1 MKLLVIDGNSIMNR
15 AFYGIRTLTNSQ
27 GVNTNAL
34 YGFLTTLHRHL
45 KEEEECRVAAAFD
58 LKAPTYR
65 HEMFK
70 DYKAGRK
77 PMPEEL
83 REQFPIIKQML
94 DALGVV
100 RIERE
105 GLEADDIIGILSRE
119 CSDDGEKCV
128 IITGDR
134 DEFQLTDENVTVKL
148 ATTKQGGT
156 QDEIY
161 TPAEIKAKYGLDV
174 SQLIDLKALMGDSSD
189 NIPGVAGVGEK
200 TAVTLL
206 KKYGTL
212 EGVYENIEE
221 IKGALKTKLENG
233 KDSAFMSRELGRI
246 IRKSDLLDITEKDI
260 LPPKMNESEFL
271 SLLRKYDL
279 KRIIKL
285 YGLDESAAPSVSDA
299 KKETK
304 ASEVEVS
311 AVSDTT
317 CLADERLF
325 VVCNGDMI
333 AVRTKDGV
341 SLLELNENTLKAM
354 DGKKIVTHDAKP
366 LLKKMLTA
374 GVSATLEF
382 DTMLAGYILDPSSS
396 EYPLSQII
404 EESSSVSAL
413 TPAEQCYYLPEAEGY
428 LETRLEQN
436 GQTALYRDIELPLCT
451 VLANM
456 EHDGFEVNTEFLK
469 NFGEK
474 LDTEIADCTAAI
486 YLYAGHEFNINSTKQ
501 LAAVLFDEMCLPY
514 PKGKKTKTGYSTA
527 NDILEKVRDACED
540 PIIDNVIEYR
550 KLSKLKSTYIDGLLK
565 KVGEDGRI
573 HTVFTQT
580 VTQTGRISST
590 EPNLQNI
597 PVRTELGRQLR
608 KAFEAREGCT
618 LIDADYSQI
627 ELRVLAHIADDENMK
642 RAFIEDRDIH
652 TATAAQVFGLPEAMV
667 TPELRRRA
675 KAVNFG
681 IVYGIG
687 EYSLSQDIGVSFRE
701 AKNYIENYFRTYSG
715 VKKYMDGIIES
726 AKEKGYV
733 ETMFARRRYVPDI
746 NAKNKQLQAFAS
758 RVCRNTPI
766 QGTAADLIKLAMVRV
781 FDRLEKSGTGARL
794 ILQIHDELIIEA
806 PAEKEKEISEM
817 LKYEMEHAAN
827 LSVPLLADVNAGKTW
842 YESK

>member
-15 AFYGIRTLTNSQ
+15 AFYGIRTLTNSE

-34 YGFLTTLHRHL
+34 YGFLTTLHRHM
-45 KEEEECRVAAAFD
+45 KEEGECRVAAAFD

-65 HEMFK
+65 HELFR

-94 DALGVV
+94 DALGIV

-119 CSDDGEKCV
+119 CSDDGEKCI

-134 DEFQLTDENVTVKL
+134 DAFQLADENVTVKL

-161 TPAEIKAKYGLDV
+161 TPAEIREKYGLGTD
-174 SQLIDLKALMGDSSD
+174 SLIDLKALMGDSSD
-189 NIPGVAGVGEK
+189 NIPGVPGVGEK
-200 TAVTLL
+200 TAVSLL
-206 KKYGTL
+206 KEYGTL
-212 EGVYENIEE
+212 DGVYDNIEN

-233 KDSAFMSRELGRI
+233 RDSAFMSRELGRI

-260 LPPKMNESEFL
+260 QPPKMNEEEFL
-271 SLLRKYDL
+271 ALLRKYDL
-279 KRIIKL
+279 KRIIRL
-285 YGLDESAAPSVSDA
+285 YGLDENAAAAAEA
-299 KKETK
+299 KKEIR
-304 ASEVEVS
+304 ASAVEVS
-311 AVSDTT
+311 AVSDTA
-317 CLADERLF
+317 CLSGERLF
-325 VVCNGDMI
+325 VLCDEQTLAVKTNG
-333 AVRTKDGV
+333 GV
-341 SLLELNENTLKAM
+341 SVTELNERTLKALN
-354 DGKKIVTHDAKP
+354 GKRIVTHDGKP
-366 LLKKMLTA
+366 LLKKLLAA
-374 GVSATLEF
+374 GYSATLEF
-382 DTMLAGYILDPSSS
+382 DTMLAGYILNPSRS
-396 EYPLSQII
+396 EYPLSEMI

-413 TPAEQCYYLPEAEGY
+413 TAAEQCYYLPEVEGY
-428 LETRLEQN
+428 LEARLEQN
-436 GQTALYRDIELPLCT
+436 GQTALYRDIELPLCS

-501 LAAVLFDEMCLPY
+501 LAAVLFDEMRLPY

-565 KVGEDGRI
+565 KIGEDGRI

-608 KAFEAREGCT
+608 KAFEARDGYI

-627 ELRVLAHIADDENMK
+627 ELRVLAHIANDENMK
-642 RAFIEDRDIH
+642 RAFIENRDIH

-746 NAKNKQLQAFAS
+746 NAKNRQLQAFAS

-794 ILQIHDELIIEA
+794 ILQIHDELIVEA
-806 PAEKEKEISEM
+806 PVEKEKEIRDL
-817 LKYEMEHAAN
+817 LKYEMEHAAK
-827 LSVPLLADVNAGKTW
+827 LSVPLLVDVNAGKTW

>member
-134 DEFQLTDENVTVKL
+134 DAFQLTDENVTVKL

-206 KKYGTL
+206 EKYGTL

-285 YGLDESAAPSVSDA
+285 YGLDKAHCAHKPVQTLPRLSPSRLPPALRSWVGMA
-299 KKETK
+299 C
-304 ASEVEVS
+304 VR
-311 AVSDTT
+311 
-317 CLADERLF
+317 CLSHE
-325 VVCNGDMI
+325 DM
-333 AVRTKDGV
+333 
-341 SLLELNENTLKAM
+341 
-354 DGKKIVTHDAKP
+354 
-366 LLKKMLTA
+366 
-374 GVSATLEF
+374 
-382 DTMLAGYILDPSSS
+382 
-396 EYPLSQII
+396 
-404 EESSSVSAL
+404 
-413 TPAEQCYYLPEAEGY
+413 
-428 LETRLEQN
+428 
-436 GQTALYRDIELPLCT
+436 
-451 VLANM
+451 
-456 EHDGFEVNTEFLK
+456 
-469 NFGEK
+469 
-474 LDTEIADCTAAI
+474 
-486 YLYAGHEFNINSTKQ
+486 
-501 LAAVLFDEMCLPY
+501 
-514 PKGKKTKTGYSTA
+514 
-527 NDILEKVRDACED
+527 
-540 PIIDNVIEYR
+540 
-550 KLSKLKSTYIDGLLK
+550 
-565 KVGEDGRI
+565 
-573 HTVFTQT
+573 
-580 VTQTGRISST
+580 
-590 EPNLQNI
+590 
-597 PVRTELGRQLR
+597 
-608 KAFEAREGCT
+608 
-618 LIDADYSQI
+618 
-627 ELRVLAHIADDENMK
+627 
-642 RAFIEDRDIH
+642 
-652 TATAAQVFGLPEAMV
+652 
-667 TPELRRRA
+667 
-675 KAVNFG
+675 
-681 IVYGIG
+681 
-687 EYSLSQDIGVSFRE
+687 
-701 AKNYIENYFRTYSG
+701 
-715 VKKYMDGIIES
+715 
-726 AKEKGYV
+726 
-733 ETMFARRRYVPDI
+733 
-746 NAKNKQLQAFAS
+746 
-758 RVCRNTPI
+758 
-766 QGTAADLIKLAMVRV
+766 
-781 FDRLEKSGTGARL
+781 
-794 ILQIHDELIIEA
+794 
-806 PAEKEKEISEM
+806 
-817 LKYEMEHAAN
+817 
-827 LSVPLLADVNAGKTW
+827 
-842 YESK
+842 